1 MHDTTA
7 PFRINTYHLIVA
19 QSPRCLEDTMEN
31 TVRLRQFEEKDAA
44 DLFDWGSK
52 VNFSPAVNFYPV
64 RSLTDAQF
72 RVHAFAQDDQIQAIM
87 VNRHNVGYL
96 ELLAHDDGVS
106 EVGLIID
113 PALRGQGI
121 ASAVLKQ
128 IIGRHTP
135 IAAVVDRENDPAK
148 ALFRKLGFHISA
160 ILPSWFKADPNKWE
174 IWIWK

>member
-1 MHDTTA
+1 
-7 PFRINTYHLIVA
+7 
-19 QSPRCLEDTMEN
+19 MEN

-128 IIGRHTP
+128 I
-135 IAAVVDRENDPAK
+135 
-148 ALFRKLGFHISA
+148 
-160 ILPSWFKADPNKWE
+160 
-174 IWIWK
+174 

>member
-1 MHDTTA
+1 
-7 PFRINTYHLIVA
+7 
-19 QSPRCLEDTMEN
+19 MEN

-72 RVHAFAQDDQIQAIM
+72 RVHTFAQDDEIQAIM

-113 PALRGQGI
+113 PRY
-121 ASAVLKQ
+121 AV
-128 IIGRHTP
+128 
-135 IAAVVDRENDPAK
+135 RE
-148 ALFRKLGFHISA
+148 LLQRCS
-160 ILPSWFKADPNKWE
+160 NK
-174 IWIWK
+174 